1 MVLPAT
7 ASWHRCWHERGRKHA
22 TSQSCHAQAPAA
34 ALLVPV
40 CTLPG
45 SSTLDKLMHL
55 VRSGDRRLSRDDNS
69 PSNGHPHEWTS
80 DFSQPLKIEAEEKKF
95 RMSMLSSQASLV
107 AKILAASCKMRPEAL
122 TTDAFADCGRAQ
134 ENPFRPLQVHTSALR
149 SQTCIPWM
157 M

>member
-107 AKILAASCKMRPEAL
+107 AKILAASCKMHPEAL
-122 TTDAFADCGRAQ
+122 LT
-134 ENPFRPLQVHTSALR
+134 PLQTAGELKRIHFVLCR
-149 SQTCIPWM
+149 FIPPRCEVKRAYRG
-157 M
+157 